1 MKVLSIDVGIK
12 NLAYCL
18 FQRDEENPNSSFT
31 ISQWDI
37 INLSVEKTMTCSS
50 SSSSSSLSAKTKL
63 KTAVGGLCGRPA
75 KFMKSS
81 NCYCLQHAKKQS
93 TYLLPLAELKP
104 AFIKKQKIAKL
115 HEIASKYKLLAPDTS
130 CKKADIIELIS
141 TFVSNNCL
149 EEVKGVNASKVDLL
163 EIGTNIKT
171 KFNSLFEEEGFI
183 DYVVI
188 ENQISPIANRMKT
201 IQGMIAQYFIMSK
214 NGVGSIQ
221 FVSASNKLKDCD
233 IAAKKT
239 YADRK
244 KLGISLCLDIISIN
258 PHYQDKVEYFKSHKK
273 KDDLSDS
280 FLQGVWFI
288 NASIIHT

>member
-12 NLAYCL
+12 NLAFCL
-18 FQRDEENPNSSFT
+18 FEKKEENNHFT

-50 SSSSSSLSAKTKL
+50 AKTKT
-63 KTAVGGLCGRPA
+63 KQEKQGGVCGKPA

-81 NCYCLQHAKKQS
+81 NCYCLQHAKKQ
-93 TYLLPLAELKP
+93 TIYLLPVAELKP
-104 AFIKKQKIAKL
+104 AFIKKQRIAKL
-115 HEIASKYKLLAPDTS
+115 HEIANKYKLLAADTN
-130 CKKADIIELIS
+130 CKKADTVELIS
-141 TFVSNNCL
+141 TFVNNNCL
-149 EEVKGVNASKVDLL
+149 EEIKGVNASKVDLL

-171 KFNSLFEEEGFI
+171 KFNALFQEEGFI

-201 IQGMIAQYFIMSK
+201 IQGMIAQYFIMSQ
-214 NGVGSIQ
+214 NGVGSIE

-233 IAAKKT
+233 VAAKKT

-244 KLGISLCLDIISIN
+244 KLGINRCLEVISTN
-258 PHYQDKVEYFKSHKK
+258 NNFNSKVEYFKTHKK

-280 FLQGVWFI
+280 FLQGLWFI
-288 NASIIHT
+288 NTNNLE